1 MSSARHG
8 RVSVSL
14 GALVLTLGV
23 AGADPLPSAEL
34 ARCAA
39 VSSPSERL
47 ACYDTLAGRAPKESA
62 STVASQSTPQ
72 RPSAA
77 PAAAPTGSA
86 SVAAPAAAPAA
97 AVAAITPKASS
108 DDPSRFG
115 LPPPPTVVPG
125 PSQIEARVSR
135 VNADAQGN
143 VTLTLE
149 NGQVWSVQQ
158 GDHWLQS
165 GDNVTIRQAALGS
178 YLLTTPARHSYRVR
192 RLQ

>member
-1 MSSARHG
+1 MSTARHG
-8 RVSVSL
+8 RVCLFL
-14 GALVLTLGV
+14 GSLVLTLGV
-23 AGADPLPSAEL
+23 AGADPLPSEGL

-47 ACYDTLAGRAPKESA
+47 ACYDTLAGRAPEKSA
-62 STVASQSTPQ
+62 STASPKPAPQ
-72 RPSAA
+72 RPSTA

-86 SVAAPAAAPAA
+86 PAAAPAA
-97 AVAAITPKASS
+97 AAVAAVTPKASS

-125 PSQIEARVSR
+125 PSQIEARVTR
-135 VNADAQGN
+135 VNADSQGN
-143 VTLTLE
+143 VTLTLD

-158 GDHWLQS
+158 GNQWLQS

-178 YLLTTPARHSYRVR
+178 FLLTTPSRHSYRVR
-192 RLQ
+192 RVQ